1 MKKMRLFN
9 VIFLLMPFLSSV
21 GASNL
26 KGTVETL
33 YLDSEILKENKINL
47 DTHRRVKVYL
57 PEGYKTSKKAYPVVY
72 FLHNFYWS
80 ATQAFEDTPML
91 ELLDQAI
98 SNGVTRPF
106 ILVAADYSTPTTG
119 CLYGNSPI
127 SGKWLDFTRNELVSF
142 IDNHYSTLKN
152 TESRALTGDF
162 FGAYG
167 ALKLGMESPETFGT
181 VYAMHPV
188 ATGEGDLPW
197 SEVGIE
203 WKAIYEAQSWEDISN
218 ASGRTQLFITIS
230 QDYLP
235 NLNRPP
241 FYCDFFMEMKNGQ
254 LVLDVENTLK
264 MQTGF
269 MLDRKLIDYREN
281 LKKLKGLAYDW
292 ARFDE
297 TRAHVESNRQF
308 SRMLTDLGIEH
319 EAEEY
324 AGTPY
329 NKNWTPNGRFYTH
342 VLPFLNSHLIF

>member
-1 MKKMRLFN
+1 MNKMRLFN
-9 VIFLLMPFLSSV
+9 VIFLLMPLLSCL

-47 DTHRRVKVYL
+47 DTHRMVKVYL
-57 PEGYKTSKKAYPVVY
+57 PEGYKTAKKPYPVVY
-72 FLHNFYWS
+72 FLHNYYWS
-80 ATQAFEDTPML
+80 ATQAFEDTRML

-106 ILVAADYSTPTTG
+106 ILVAADYSTSKTG
-119 CLYGNSPI
+119 CLYGNSPV

-142 IDNHYSTLKN
+142 IDSHYRTLKN
-152 TESRALTGDF
+152 FESRALTGDF

-167 ALKLGMESPETFGT
+167 ALKLAMESPEIFGA

-188 ATGEGDLPW
+188 ALGQGDLPW
-197 SEVGIE
+197 SGIGIDWE
-203 WKAIYEAQSWEDISN
+203 AIHKAQSWEDISGTN
-218 ASGRTQLFITIS
+218 GRTPLFITLS

-241 FYCDFFMEMKNGQ
+241 FYCDFFTEMKSGK
-254 LVLDVENTLK
+254 LVFDIENTLK
-264 MQTGF
+264 MQEGF
-269 MLDRKLIDYREN
+269 LLDLKLNDHREN
-281 LKKLKGLAYDW
+281 LKKLKGVAYDW

-329 NKNWTPNGRFYTH
+329 DKNWISNGRFYAR